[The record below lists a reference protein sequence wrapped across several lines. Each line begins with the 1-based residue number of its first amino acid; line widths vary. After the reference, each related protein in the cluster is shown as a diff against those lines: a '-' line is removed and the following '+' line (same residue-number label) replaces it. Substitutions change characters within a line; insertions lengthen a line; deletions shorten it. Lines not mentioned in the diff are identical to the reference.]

1 MWLLGMVELQC
12 SREIEKTG
20 SQFLLQSLHISSF
33 LFPCLN
39 LISMWFSLEQQQR
52 VMKPSR
58 FVRHA
63 HSNKTAAAQN
73 KKHNRI
79 HGQNQT
85 QSISANPSYN
95 SVQATPSRG
104 SHMPA
109 LFLRCS
115 GSHDEKAIGGTGV
128 FLPHYYIGNGSKHKQ
143 KPGTKFLQLFSS
155 VFSAQQLYILQSE
168 RIHPT
173 FPVVLKTL

>member
-1 MWLLGMVELQC
+1 
-12 SREIEKTG
+12 
-20 SQFLLQSLHISSF
+20 
-33 LFPCLN
+33 
-39 LISMWFSLEQQQR
+39 
-52 VMKPSR
+52 MKASR

-73 KKHNRI
+73 KKHNGI

-85 QSISANPSYN
+85 RSMSANPSYN
-95 SVQATPSRG
+95 SVQATTSRG

-143 KPGTKFLQLFSS
+143 KPGTKLLQLFSS
-155 VFSAQQLYILQSE
+155 LFSAQQLVYVLQSE
-168 RIHPT
+168 RIRPT
-173 FPVVLKTL
+173 FPVVLKTLCVSISDNNKTQQTTNNKP

>member
-1 MWLLGMVELQC
+1 
-12 SREIEKTG
+12 
-20 SQFLLQSLHISSF
+20 
-33 LFPCLN
+33 
-39 LISMWFSLEQQQR
+39 
-52 VMKPSR
+52 MKPSQ

-73 KKHNRI
+73 KKHNGI

-85 QSISANPSYN
+85 RSMSVNPSYN
-95 SVQATPSRG
+95 SVQATTSRG

-155 VFSAQQLYILQSE
+155 VFSAQQVVYILQSE
-168 RIHPT
+168 RILPT
-173 FPVVLKTL
+173 FPVVLKTHCVSISDNNKTQRTPNNKP